1 MAVVF
6 LHYGGLKKTNLGL
19 DRAVTNSGITVKTAL
34 PTSAERSE
42 TLIRVSEREEERRE
56 GGSREPEM

>member
-1 MAVVF
+1 M
-6 LHYGGLKKTNLGL
+6 KKTNLGL